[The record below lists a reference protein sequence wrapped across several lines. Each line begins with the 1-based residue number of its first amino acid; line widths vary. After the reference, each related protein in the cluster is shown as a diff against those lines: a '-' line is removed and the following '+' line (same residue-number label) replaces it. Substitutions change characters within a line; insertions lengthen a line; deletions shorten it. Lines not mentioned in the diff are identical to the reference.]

1 MRPIGIGE
9 VTRQIVGKC
18 ISWVLCKDI
27 QQTAG
32 PPKAATG
39 LQGGAEAAIHSMKLI
54 FEQESTDGVILVDA
68 SNASNWLNRK
78 AALHNIR
85 IKCPE
90 FSTVLIN
97 TYRLPVRMFIQN
109 GGKILSVEGATQ
121 VDNLAMSFY
130 ALGTSILL
138 DRLKLISPTAS
149 QVNLADDIAG
159 AGKILDLGIW
169 WDTIISKEKKFG
181 YYVNESKSWLIIKN
195 PNHLDHAQNIFKDT
209 GIKITCGGKR
219 HLGAVIGS
227 EDFKSEYVRK
237 KITNWTQKIIKL
249 TEYSKTQ
256 PHAAYAIFCRGVL
269 HKYTY
274 CIRTIQ
280 VVDEHLKPLDDV
292 KQ

>member
-1 MRPIGIGE
+1 
-9 VTRQIVGKC
+9 
-18 ISWVLCKDI
+18 
-27 QQTAG
+27 
-32 PPKAATG
+32 
-39 LQGGAEAAIHSMKLI
+39 
-54 FEQESTDGVILVDA
+54 
-68 SNASNWLNRK
+68 
-78 AALHNIR
+78 
-85 IKCPE
+85 
-90 FSTVLIN
+90 
-97 TYRLPVRMFIQN
+97 
-109 GGKILSVEGATQ
+109 
-121 VDNLAMSFY
+121 MSFY

-256 PHAAYAIFCRGVL
+256 PHAAYAIFCRGAL

-274 CIRTIQ
+274 FMRTIQ
-280 VVDEHLKPLDDV
+280 DIDEHLKPLDDINNNFLPTLLDSIV
-292 KQ
+292 TDNERSLFQLPVRLGGLGIPILSEVASEHFESSKKITAPLVTIMILQ